1 MVGEAHTCQNTYV
14 EIREQHCEVGSPFP
28 LCKNQIQVVRLE
40 QMLYQLSHL
49 NLQLLF
55 LSNVFPSH

>member
-1 MVGEAHTCQNTYV
+1 MVGEAHTYQSTYV

-49 NLQLLF
+49 EPTIVIF
-55 LSNVFPSH
+55 I